1 MMMFNISTKWM
12 YDIRGCYDRVGEKLL
27 PVWVAIF
34 SLSSISKFV
43 NPVGGHE
50 VKRENRYFS
59 SMRGSIEYM
68 KIWKRSK
75 YNICIIDKD
84 NDVRKWLSNT
94 KPTIYLSNV
103 NLFCIK
109 PMIQ

>member
-43 NPVGGHE
+43 NPVGGDE
-50 VKRENRYFS
+50 VKKGES
-59 SMRGSIEYM
+59 
-68 KIWKRSK
+68 
-75 YNICIIDKD
+75 
-84 NDVRKWLSNT
+84 
-94 KPTIYLSNV
+94 
-103 NLFCIK
+103 LF
-109 PMIQ
+109 